1 VDEPEPQAWHR
12 HMGFVE
18 CGIINGINENGIGEV
33 FFRKTPGKPQA

>member
-1 VDEPEPQAWHR
+1 
-12 HMGFVE
+12 MGFVE